1 MKINIVAAAA
11 ALAVISALILIIL
24 VAGGGTLLYAAEGNV
39 ATPDH
44 ADASTISV
52 MTTEEA
58 ETILPL
64 MANIIGLSYDAM
76 FQMYLSDPEYAAR
89 YLAAYDNTVG
99 RLGTNLGKIKLTQ
112 TDINKYRKE
121 SSSLGTSLRIILE
134 DRIRIDQID
143 ALKREYALQ
152 GNSAGLYQL
161 SAESALIYNE
171 LSLTAM
177 NYVGSAEVMEE
188 IALLYGLD
196 PTQLQATIPLLT
208 KLITAATSGKI
219 TVTTDAAG
227 NLIITEAPGTNTD
240 TSGSITLSV
249 TPSTARYGDVLTV
262 SGVAKN
268 TQPTLSIYWDTS
280 LWGTASVDTAGHYA
294 KRLTVGQI
302 FEGSHAVTVQSGGI
316 SSKPTYITIL
326 SQPSFVSIRKAEQT
340 GGELHRKLTL
350 YGLLLTEDDRPVIGA
365 PVTVFSEDHISIG
378 TGFTNAKG
386 VWNVS
391 AELIDGGYVFYAVFD
406 DVSFPLDESM
416 SDLYPVTIL
425 DPTIFYILLAAAGGV
440 FLVLVIRFVI
450 KRKPKAAPGR
460 ASASL
465 LGNKAKV
472 PSGIKT
478 TLTHVFKTEDT
489 DPDLLRRIYRKTALF
504 LAAIAGIENVEVL
517 TPRELLAAVPSPKEK
532 IQEFITMYEY
542 LHYAN
547 VSAGP
552 DQIKHLKDLSKQI
565 IEGTYDK

>member
-188 IALLYGLD
+188 I
-196 PTQLQATIPLLT
+196 
-208 KLITAATSGKI
+208 
-219 TVTTDAAG
+219 
-227 NLIITEAPGTNTD
+227 
-240 TSGSITLSV
+240 
-249 TPSTARYGDVLTV
+249 
-262 SGVAKN
+262 
-268 TQPTLSIYWDTS
+268 
-280 LWGTASVDTAGHYA
+280 
-294 KRLTVGQI
+294 
-302 FEGSHAVTVQSGGI
+302 
-316 SSKPTYITIL
+316 
-326 SQPSFVSIRKAEQT
+326 
-340 GGELHRKLTL
+340 
-350 YGLLLTEDDRPVIGA
+350 
-365 PVTVFSEDHISIG
+365 
-378 TGFTNAKG
+378 
-386 VWNVS
+386 
-391 AELIDGGYVFYAVFD
+391 
-406 DVSFPLDESM
+406 
-416 SDLYPVTIL
+416 
-425 DPTIFYILLAAAGGV
+425 
-440 FLVLVIRFVI
+440 
-450 KRKPKAAPGR
+450 GR
-460 ASASL
+460 A
-465 LGNKAKV
+465 
-472 PSGIKT
+472 
-478 TLTHVFKTEDT
+478 HV
-489 DPDLLRRIYRKTALF
+489 
-504 LAAIAGIENVEVL
+504 
-517 TPRELLAAVPSPKEK
+517 
-532 IQEFITMYEY
+532 
-542 LHYAN
+542 
-547 VSAGP
+547 
-552 DQIKHLKDLSKQI
+552 
-565 IEGTYDK
+565 